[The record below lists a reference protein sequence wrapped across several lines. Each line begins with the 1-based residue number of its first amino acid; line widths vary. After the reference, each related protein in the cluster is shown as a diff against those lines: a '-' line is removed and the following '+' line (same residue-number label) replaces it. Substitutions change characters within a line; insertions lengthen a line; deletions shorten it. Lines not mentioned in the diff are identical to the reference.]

1 MKNKNRLGGLFNQSI
16 SQTYGW
22 FKKVG
27 FSFKRNVVCST
38 FIFIRIGNNN
48 KNKNNYN
55 HNIINNK
62 NDNNNNDESSGGGGW
77 EES

>member
-1 MKNKNRLGGLFNQSI
+1 M
-16 SQTYGW
+16 
-22 FKKVG
+22 
-27 FSFKRNVVCST
+27 CST

-62 NDNNNNDESSGGGGW
+62 NDNNNNNDESSGGGGW
-77 EES
+77 EVGFEGVVSGGNGRVVSVSVSVEEPGNRKVLFW